1 MVQEFAPVPAR
12 YSKKSRRDPSR
23 SVFAQLLSKIVK
35 SNAASR
41 EVGVVAWPD
50 PPFTSPYPPF
60 TQCYRRGPFW
70 PAYGATGRGP
80 VPSESPTCDG
90 PMAAPPQRRGP
101 ALTPVD
107 AVLRRLPFREDRYST
122 WGRARAVLPSG
133 TRAAAFKV
141 GMLSIRPGTYGSRA
155 QTTPNAHALETH

>member
-50 PPFTSPYPPF
+50 PPLHLSFAPIHPVLQTRSF
-60 TQCYRRGPFW
+60 LAGLRG
-70 PAYGATGRGP
+70 
-80 VPSESPTCDG
+80 
-90 PMAAPPQRRGP
+90 
-101 ALTPVD
+101 
-107 AVLRRLPFREDRYST
+107 DR
-122 WGRARAVLPSG
+122 
-133 TRAAAFKV
+133 
-141 GMLSIRPGTYGSRA
+141 SRSSSK
-155 QTTPNAHALETH
+155 

>member
-70 PAYGATGRGP
+70 PAYGATARAP
-80 VPSESPTCDG
+80 LPSESPT
-90 PMAAPPQRRGP
+90 
-101 ALTPVD
+101 
-107 AVLRRLPFREDRYST
+107 
-122 WGRARAVLPSG
+122 
-133 TRAAAFKV
+133 
-141 GMLSIRPGTYGSRA
+141 
-155 QTTPNAHALETH
+155 